1 MFRPQGVNFAR
12 SKFAMGLHGQG
23 QRAQVRFEG
32 RNGIGLLP
40 AFYRSFNLLLADN
53 LLIRIGE
60 WTEGE
65 RLQG

>member
-1 MFRPQGVNFAR
+1 
-12 SKFAMGLHGQG
+12 MGMHGQG